1 MEEGAFAED
10 VCMKFLEVS
19 STEDDVINNSKP
31 NHLYTHD
38 FSKGKYFSVVYESQE
53 GATLQ
58 ISAKIQLKI
67 VYIYDKDE
75 IRGFEITKLREYN
88 KQDGYQETKEKIN
101 LSSFEL
107 GDIVSF
113 AKFISEV
120 DLKGISERRI
130 KLGGESFDEIDDE
143 TRKKLKTLL
152 STKDGQDVILAL
164 LNEGA
169 ITSLDIVNVGYRK
182 KQLGVF
188 EKLLSNTEAWKIYGA
203 KRKQEGERI
212 DDKKEEKVWQFFFKK
227 NPWIFGYGLDYKY
240 LEILQNESAVR
251 GSDVSGKGSENL
263 DTLAGNGDYTVL
275 IELKKPSTE
284 LLGNDQNRANSWRL
298 SNDLFSAVSQ
308 ILEYKASHLVEWEHE
323 SKKYDDQGAKITQ
336 KALDPKTVL
345 VIGRDS
351 MFSGTDKEIDIKKK
365 TFELY
370 CRDSRNIKILTY
382 DELYRRAK
390 FIVESAKK

>member
-1 MEEGAFAED
+1 
-10 VCMKFLEVS
+10 MKFYEVA

-38 FSKGKYFSVVYESQE
+38 FSKGKYFSVVYENQE

-58 ISAKIQLKI
+58 VSAKIQLKI
-67 VYIYDKDE
+67 VYIYDKDT
-75 IRGFEITKLREYN
+75 ISGFEITKLREYN

-101 LSSFEL
+101 LSSFDL
-107 GDIVSF
+107 SDIVSF

-130 KLGGESFDEIDDE
+130 KLGGESFDELDDE
-143 TRKKLKTLL
+143 TKKKLKTLL
-152 STKDGQDVILAL
+152 STNDGQDVILAL

-182 KQLGVF
+182 KQLSIF
-188 EKLLSNTEAWKIYGA
+188 DKLLNNSNYWNIYG
-203 KRKQEGERI
+203 KEQKDKGEKV
-212 DDKKEEKVWQFFFKK
+212 DATKEEKVWQFFFKK

-240 LEILQNESAVR
+240 LNILQNESVVR

-263 DTLAGNGDYTVL
+263 DTLAGSTNYTVL
-275 IELKKPSTE
+275 IELKKPSTD
-284 LLGNDQNRANSWRL
+284 LFGSDQNRANSWRL
-298 SNDLFSAVSQ
+298 SNELFSAVSQ
-308 ILEYKASHLVEWEHE
+308 ILEYKASHIIEWQDGSKRFDDTE
-323 SKKYDDQGAKITQ
+323 SKITQ

-345 VIGRDS
+345 IIGRDS
-351 MFSGTDKEIDIKKK
+351 MFNGTDKETDIKKK

-390 FIVESAKK
+390 FIVESAEK

>member
-1 MEEGAFAED
+1 MNFFD
-10 VCMKFLEVS
+10 VA
-19 STEDDVINNSKP
+19 STEDEVINNSKP
-31 NHLYTHD
+31 NHLYTND
-38 FSKGKYFSVVYESQE
+38 FSKGKYFSVVYENRE

-58 ISAKIQLKI
+58 ISTKIQLKI
-67 VYIYDKDE
+67 VYIYDKDQ
-75 IRGFEITKLREYN
+75 ISGFEITKLRQFN
-88 KQDGYQETKEKIN
+88 KGDGYQETKEKLK
-101 LSSFEL
+101 LSSVDL
-107 GDIVSF
+107 GEIVSF

-143 TRKKLKTLL
+143 TKKKLKTLL
-152 STKDGQDVILAL
+152 STKDGQDVVLAL
-164 LNEGA
+164 LNEGV

-182 KQLGVF
+182 RQLTVF
-188 EKLLSNTEAWKIYGA
+188 ESLLDNDEAWKAYGV
-203 KRKQEGERI
+203 KHKERGEKL
-212 DDKKEEKVWQFFFKK
+212 DTTKEEKVWQFFFKK

-240 LEILQNESAVR
+240 LEILQTESSVR
-251 GSDVSGKGSENL
+251 GSDISGKSSESL
-263 DTLAGNGDYTVL
+263 DTLAGSGDYTVL
-275 IELKKPSTE
+275 VELKKPSTK
-284 LLGNDQNRANSWRL
+284 LFGNDQNRANSWML
-298 SNDLFSAVSQ
+298 SGDLFSAVSQ
-308 ILEYKASHLVEWEHE
+308 ILEYKASHLVEWESE
-323 SKKYDDQGAKITQ
+323 SKKYDDQGTKITH

-390 FIVESAKK
+390 FIVESAKQ

>member
-1 MEEGAFAED
+1 MIMFS
-10 VCMKFLEVS
+10 VN
-19 STEDDVINNSKP
+19 STEEEVIANSKP

-38 FSKGKYFSVVYESQE
+38 FSKGKYFSVVHESKE

-58 ISAKIQLKI
+58 VSAKIQLKI

-75 IRGFEITKLREYN
+75 ISGFEITKLRQFKKDES
-88 KQDGYQETKEKIN
+88 YQETKEKIN
-101 LSSFEL
+101 LSSADL
-107 GDIVSF
+107 GEIMSF
-113 AKFISEV
+113 ANFISEV

-130 KLGGESFDEIDDE
+130 QLDGESFDKLDDE
-143 TRKKLKTLL
+143 TKRKLKTLL
-152 STKDGQDVILAL
+152 STSDGQDVILAL
-164 LNEGA
+164 LNDGA

-182 KQLGVF
+182 QQLVIF
-188 EKLLSNTEAWKIYGA
+188 RELLDNLEQWKIYGA
-203 KRKQEGERI
+203 EQKEKGENL
-212 DDKKEEKVWQFFFKK
+212 DATKEEKVWQFFFKK

-240 LEILQNESAVR
+240 LNILQNESVVR

-263 DTLAGNGDYTVL
+263 DTLAGNTDYTVL

-284 LLGNDQNRANSWRL
+284 LFGNDQNRANSWRL

-308 ILEYKASHLVEWEHE
+308 ILEYKASHIVEWENE
-323 SKKYDDQGAKITQ
+323 SKKYDDSEAKITQ

-345 VIGRDS
+345 IIGRDS
-351 MFSGTDKEIDIKKK
+351 MFNGTDKEVDIKKK

-390 FIVESAKK
+390 FIVESAEK

>member
-1 MEEGAFAED
+1 
-10 VCMKFLEVS
+10 MKFYEVA

-38 FSKGKYFSVVYESQE
+38 FNKGKYFSVVYENQE

-58 ISAKIQLKI
+58 VSAKIQLKI
-67 VYIYDKDE
+67 VYIYDIDT
-75 IRGFEITKLREYN
+75 ISGFEITKLREYN

-101 LSSFEL
+101 LRSFDL
-107 GDIVSF
+107 SDIVSF

-130 KLGGESFDEIDDE
+130 KLGGESFDELDDE
-143 TRKKLKTLL
+143 TKKKLKTLL
-152 STKDGQDVILAL
+152 STNDGQDVILAL

-182 KQLGVF
+182 KQLSIF
-188 EKLLSNTEAWKIYGA
+188 DKLLNNSNYWNIYG
-203 KRKQEGERI
+203 KEQKDKGEKV
-212 DDKKEEKVWQFFFKK
+212 DATKEEKVWQFFFKK

-240 LEILQNESAVR
+240 LNILQNESVVR

-263 DTLAGNGDYTVL
+263 DTLAGNTDYTVL

-284 LLGNDQNRANSWRL
+284 LFGNDQNRANSWRL

-308 ILEYKASHLVEWEHE
+308 ILEYKASHIVEWENE
-323 SKKYDDQGAKITQ
+323 SKKYDDTESKITQ

-345 VIGRDS
+345 IIGRDS
-351 MFSGTDKEIDIKKK
+351 MFNGTDKGIDIKKK

-390 FIVESAKK
+390 FIVESAEK

>member
-1 MEEGAFAED
+1 
-10 VCMKFLEVS
+10 MKFYEVA

-38 FSKGKYFSVVYESQE
+38 FNKGKYFSVVYENRE
-53 GATLQ
+53 GVTLQ
-58 ISAKIQLKI
+58 VSAKIQLKI
-67 VYIYDKDE
+67 VYIYDKDT
-75 IRGFEITKLREYN
+75 ISGFEITKLREYN

-101 LSSFEL
+101 LSSFDL
-107 GDIVSF
+107 SDIVSF

-130 KLGGESFDEIDDE
+130 KLGGESFDELDDE
-143 TRKKLKTLL
+143 TKKKLKTLL
-152 STKDGQDVILAL
+152 STNDGQDVILAL

-182 KQLGVF
+182 KQLSIF
-188 EKLLSNTEAWKIYGA
+188 DKLLNNSNYWNIYG
-203 KRKQEGERI
+203 KEQK
-212 DDKKEEKVWQFFFKK
+212 DKSEKVDATKEEKVWQFFFKK

-240 LEILQNESAVR
+240 LNILQNESVVR

-263 DTLAGNGDYTVL
+263 DTLAGNTDYTVL

-284 LLGNDQNRANSWRL
+284 LFGNDQNRANSWRL

-308 ILEYKASHLVEWEHE
+308 ILEYKASHIVEWENE
-323 SKKYDDQGAKITQ
+323 SKKYDDTESKITQ

-345 VIGRDS
+345 IIGRDA
-351 MFSGTDKEIDIKKK
+351 MFNGTDKEIDIKKK

-390 FIVESAKK
+390 FIVESAEK

>member
-1 MEEGAFAED
+1 
-10 VCMKFLEVS
+10 MKFYEVA
-19 STEDDVINNSKP
+19 STEDEVINNSKP

-38 FSKGKYFSVVYESQE
+38 FNKGKYFSVVYENQE

-58 ISAKIQLKI
+58 VSAKIQLKI
-67 VYIYDKDE
+67 VYIYDKDT
-75 IRGFEITKLREYN
+75 ISGFEITKLREYN

-101 LSSFEL
+101 LSSFDL
-107 GDIVSF
+107 SDIVSF

-130 KLGGESFDEIDDE
+130 KLGGESFDELDDE
-143 TRKKLKTLL
+143 TKKKLKTLL
-152 STKDGQDVILAL
+152 STNDGQDVILAL

-182 KQLGVF
+182 KQLSIF
-188 EKLLSNTEAWKIYGA
+188 DKLLNNSNYWNIYG
-203 KRKQEGERI
+203 KEQKDKGEKV
-212 DDKKEEKVWQFFFKK
+212 DATKEEKVWQFFFKK

-240 LEILQNESAVR
+240 LNILQNESVVR

-263 DTLAGNGDYTVL
+263 DTLAGSTNYTVL
-275 IELKKPSTE
+275 IELKKPSTD
-284 LLGNDQNRANSWRL
+284 LFGSDQNRANSWRL

-308 ILEYKASHLVEWEHE
+308 ILEYKASHIVEWENE
-323 SKKYDDQGAKITQ
+323 SKKYDDTESKITQ

-345 VIGRDS
+345 IIGRDS
-351 MFSGTDKEIDIKKK
+351 MFNGTDKEIDIKKK

-390 FIVESAKK
+390 FIVESAE

>member
-1 MEEGAFAED
+1 MIMFS
-10 VCMKFLEVS
+10 VN
-19 STEDDVINNSKP
+19 STEEEVIANSKP

-38 FSKGKYFSVVYESQE
+38 FSKGKYFSVVHESKE

-58 ISAKIQLKI
+58 VSAKIQLKI

-75 IRGFEITKLREYN
+75 ISGFEITKLRQFKKDES
-88 KQDGYQETKEKIN
+88 YQETKEKIN
-101 LSSFEL
+101 LSSADL
-107 GDIVSF
+107 GEIMSF

-130 KLGGESFDEIDDE
+130 QLGGESFDKLDDE
-143 TRKKLKTLL
+143 TKRKLKTLL
-152 STKDGQDVILAL
+152 STDDGQDVILAL
-164 LNEGA
+164 LNDGA

-182 KQLGVF
+182 QQLIIF
-188 EKLLSNTEAWKIYGA
+188 RELLDNLEQWKIYGA
-203 KRKQEGERI
+203 EQKDKGENL
-212 DDKKEEKVWQFFFKK
+212 DATKEEKVWQFFFKK

-240 LEILQNESAVR
+240 LNILQNESVVR

-263 DTLAGNGDYTVL
+263 DTLAGNTDYTVL

-284 LLGNDQNRANSWRL
+284 LFGNDQNRANSWRL

-308 ILEYKASHLVEWEHE
+308 ILEYKASHIVEWENE
-323 SKKYDDQGAKITQ
+323 SKKYDDSEAKITQ

-345 VIGRDS
+345 IIGRDS
-351 MFSGTDKEIDIKKK
+351 MFNGTDKEVDIKKK

-390 FIVESAKK
+390 FIVESAEQ

>member
-1 MEEGAFAED
+1 
-10 VCMKFLEVS
+10 MKFYEVA
-19 STEDDVINNSKP
+19 STEDEVINNSKP

-38 FSKGKYFSVVYESQE
+38 FNKGKYFSVVYENQE

-58 ISAKIQLKI
+58 VSAKIQLKI
-67 VYIYDKDE
+67 VYIYDKDT
-75 IRGFEITKLREYN
+75 ISGFEITKLREYN

-101 LSSFEL
+101 LSSFDL
-107 GDIVSF
+107 SDIVSF

-130 KLGGESFDEIDDE
+130 KLGGESFDELDDE
-143 TRKKLKTLL
+143 TKKKLKTLL
-152 STKDGQDVILAL
+152 STNDGQDVILAL

-182 KQLGVF
+182 KQLSIF
-188 EKLLSNTEAWKIYGA
+188 DKLLNNSNYWNIYG
-203 KRKQEGERI
+203 KKQKDKGEKV
-212 DDKKEEKVWQFFFKK
+212 DATKEEKVWQFFFKK

-240 LEILQNESAVR
+240 LNILQNESVVR

-263 DTLAGNGDYTVL
+263 DTLAGSTNYTVL
-275 IELKKPSTE
+275 IELKKPSTD
-284 LLGNDQNRANSWRL
+284 LFGSDQNRANSWRL

-308 ILEYKASHLVEWEHE
+308 ILEYKASHIVEWENE
-323 SKKYDDQGAKITQ
+323 SKKYDSQGSKITQ

-351 MFSGTDKEIDIKKK
+351 MFDGTDKEMDIKKK

-382 DELYRRAK
+382 DELYRRAR
-390 FIVESAKK
+390 FIVESAEK

>member
-1 MEEGAFAED
+1 MSFSNPEPTEEAII
-10 VCMKFLEVS
+10 KRS
-19 STEDDVINNSKP
+19 IP

-38 FSKGKYFSVVYESQE
+38 FEKNGVKKGKFFYVVHQDKE

-58 ISAKIQLKI
+58 TSAFIQLKV

-75 IRGFEITKLREYN
+75 LSGFEITKIKKKSANAPYE
-88 KQDGYQETKEKIN
+88 ETKEKLTLSGAN
-101 LSSFEL
+101 LGE
-107 GDIVSF
+107 IVAF
-113 AKFISEV
+113 AKFISET

-130 KLGGESFDEIDDE
+130 QLGGDNLDTLDEG
-143 TRKKLKTLL
+143 TKKKLKTLL
-152 STKDGQDVILAL
+152 ATDDGQEVILAL

-182 KQLGVF
+182 RQLLIF
-188 EKLLSNTEAWKIYGA
+188 KKLLDHPELWKQYGA
-203 KRKQEGERI
+203 DCKKKDGSL
-212 DDKKEEKVWQFFFKK
+212 DATKEEKIWQYFFKK

-240 LEILQNESAVR
+240 LDILQNEATVR
-251 GSDVSGKGSENL
+251 GADVSGKASDSL
-263 DTLAGNGDYTVL
+263 DTLAGTTNYTVL
-275 IELKKPSTE
+275 VELKKPSTE
-284 LLGNDQNRANSWRL
+284 LFQSTENRSNSWRL
-298 SNDLFSAVSQ
+298 SSNLFLAVSQ
-308 ILEYKASHLVEWEHE
+308 ILEYKASHIIEWQDE
-323 SKKYDDQGAKITQ
+323 SKKFGDDGEKISQ

-351 MFSGTDKEIDIKKK
+351 MFSGTDKEIEIKKK

-390 FIVESAKK
+390 FIVERAEV

>member
-1 MEEGAFAED
+1 
-10 VCMKFLEVS
+10 MKFYEVA
-19 STEDDVINNSKP
+19 STGDDVINNSKP

-38 FSKGKYFSVVYESQE
+38 FSKGKYFSVVYENQE
-53 GATLQ
+53 SATLQ
-58 ISAKIQLKI
+58 VSAKIQLKI
-67 VYIYDKDE
+67 VYIYDKDT
-75 IRGFEITKLREYN
+75 ISGFEITKLREYN

-101 LSSFEL
+101 LSSFDL
-107 GDIVSF
+107 SDIVSF

-130 KLGGESFDEIDDE
+130 KLGGESFDELDDE
-143 TRKKLKTLL
+143 TKKKLKTLL
-152 STKDGQDVILAL
+152 STSDGQDVILAL

-182 KQLGVF
+182 KQLSIF
-188 EKLLSNTEAWKIYGA
+188 EALLEKSDYWKIYGEEQ
-203 KRKQEGERI
+203 KEKGEKV
-212 DDKKEEKVWQFFFKK
+212 DATKEEKVWQFFFKK

-240 LEILQNESAVR
+240 LNILQNESVVR

-263 DTLAGNGDYTVL
+263 DTLAGNTDYTVL
-275 IELKKPSTE
+275 IELKKPSTD
-284 LLGNDQNRANSWRL
+284 LFGSDQNRANSWRL
-298 SNDLFSAVSQ
+298 STELFSAVSQ
-308 ILEYKASHLVEWEHE
+308 ILEYKASHIVEWVDET
-323 SKKYDDQGAKITQ
+323 KKYDDTESKITQ

-345 VIGRDS
+345 IIGRDS
-351 MFSGTDKEIDIKKK
+351 MFNGTDKEIDIKKK

-390 FIVESAKK
+390 FIVESAEK

>member
-1 MEEGAFAED
+1 
-10 VCMKFLEVS
+10 MKFYEVA

-38 FSKGKYFSVVYESQE
+38 FNKGKYFSVVYENQE

-58 ISAKIQLKI
+58 VSAKIQLKI
-67 VYIYDKDE
+67 VYIYDKDT
-75 IRGFEITKLREYN
+75 ISGFEITKLREYN

-101 LSSFEL
+101 LSSFDL
-107 GDIVSF
+107 SDIVSF

-130 KLGGESFDEIDDE
+130 KLGGESFDELDDE
-143 TRKKLKTLL
+143 TKKKLKTLL
-152 STKDGQDVILAL
+152 STNDGQEVILAL

-182 KQLGVF
+182 KQLSIF
-188 EKLLSNTEAWKIYGA
+188 DKLLNNSNYWNIYG
-203 KRKQEGERI
+203 KQQKDKGEKV
-212 DDKKEEKVWQFFFKK
+212 DATKEEKVWQFFFKK

-240 LEILQNESAVR
+240 LNILQNESVVR

-263 DTLAGNGDYTVL
+263 DTLAGSTNYTVL
-275 IELKKPSTE
+275 IELKKPSTD
-284 LLGNDQNRANSWRL
+284 LFGSDQNRANSWRL

-308 ILEYKASHLVEWEHE
+308 ILEYKASHIVEWENE
-323 SKKYDDQGAKITQ
+323 SKKYDDTESKITQ

-345 VIGRDS
+345 IIGRDS
-351 MFSGTDKEIDIKKK
+351 MFNGTDKEIDIKKK

-390 FIVESAKK
+390 FIVESAEK